1 MFGSLMPWRERPLV
15 RERFPQT
22 FSRMEE
28 EMEDLMN
35 RLFRGSE
42 GWMTPREG
50 FLPPADVVESEKDF
64 RVTVDLP
71 GLKPEEVNVEL
82 KNGELWIT
90 GQRKE
95 EEEEKGKTYH
105 RVERRY
111 GEFRRVLPLPT
122 AIDEKHIEAK
132 FAEGVLAIVIPKA
145 EEAKTKHIEVKPEVK
160 A

>member
-1 MFGSLMPWRERPLV
+1 MLGSLMPWRERPLL

-28 EMEDLMN
+28 EMEDLME
-35 RLFRGSE
+35 RLFRGTE
-42 GWMTPREG
+42 GWLNPREG
-50 FLPPADVVESEKDF
+50 FLPPADVVETEKEF
-64 RVTVDLP
+64 QVTVDLP
-71 GLKPEEVNVEL
+71 GLKSDEVNVEL

-122 AIDEKHIEAK
+122 AIDDKHIDAK
-132 FAEGVLAIVIPKA
+132 FAEGVLSITVPKA
-145 EEAKTKHIEVKPEVK
+145 EEAKTKHIEVKT
-160 A
+160 